1 MLARNITLSRRS
13 DRPRASHF
21 RRRGETFKVRQAT
34 PGDRSSLVKL
44 LNAAEPGCSPQTVW
58 NIPWTWSRYQVME
71 SSGGDIVASICLE
84 DLEEMPATE
93 IRGLAVDRRWRGHG
107 LASELVRRAVS
118 RGEERGRQTLCV
130 TKGPEFFERVGFRES
145 PPYLLNMYPW
155 RRPSEDNKGRVCM
168 AFEAQ
173 H

>member
-1 MLARNITLSRRS
+1 MLARNIIVSRRS
-13 DRPRASHF
+13 TEPPTSLF

-34 PGDRSSLVKL
+34 PEDRSSLVKL
-44 LNAAEPGCSPQTVW
+44 LNASEPGCSPQTVW

-71 SSGGDIVASICLE
+71 NSEGDLVASICLE
-84 DLEEMPATE
+84 DLEALPATE

-130 TKGPEFFERVGFRES
+130 TKGPEFFERVGFREI
-145 PPYLLNMYPW
+145 PPYLLSMYPW
-155 RRPSEDNKGRVCM
+155 RRPSEENKGRVCM
-168 AFEAQ
+168 AFEA
-173 H
+173 HN